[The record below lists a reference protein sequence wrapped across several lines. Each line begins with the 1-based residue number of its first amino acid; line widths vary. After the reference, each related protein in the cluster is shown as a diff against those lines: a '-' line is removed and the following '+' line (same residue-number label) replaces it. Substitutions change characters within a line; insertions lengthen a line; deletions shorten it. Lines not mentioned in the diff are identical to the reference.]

1 MSWSQPQGLSESCA
15 AKTVSRVFTEVG
27 QKALLDTFNEVRRT
41 IAYGE
46 EEGQPPA
53 ANMKKMV
60 PSEPYQYVMLMIIG
74 RPGLRSLQQ

>member
-1 MSWSQPQGLSESCA
+1 
-15 AKTVSRVFTEVG
+15 VFTEVG

-41 IAYGE
+41 IAFGE

-60 PSEPYQYVMLMIIG
+60 II
-74 RPGLRSLQQ
+74 LLTMHNVNDTW

>member
-1 MSWSQPQGLSESCA
+1 M
-15 AKTVSRVFTEVG
+15 FTEVG